1 MNSESFVKFT
11 GLSKHTDFYCNP
23 LYIRQTQ
30 KDVDSSLISYTDMK
44 ILAQV
49 NEINNPTKIEI
60 EETKRKDLNSN
71 FVLDFLPDCSQET
84 GKLLGKYFAR

>member
-1 MNSESFVKFT
+1 MLNIPTSTVT
-11 GLSKHTDFYCNP
+11 RCNN
-23 LYIRQTQ
+23 IRQTQ

-60 EETKRKDLNSN
+60 EETKRKDPNSN
-71 FVLDFLPDCSQET
+71 FVLDFLPDRNQET
-84 GKLLGKYFAR
+84 EKLLGKYFAR